1 MFDYSWCF
9 KEDSIRF
16 LDGVSRFFSQFSAI
30 LLLVMTLLGALNAFL
45 RYTGKFLEQNLTS
58 NAFLEGQWYLF
69 SCVFLLCGASALRK
83 DRHVRVDLFYDRLS
97 ARAKDWIDLVG
108 LSVLLVPMMIF
119 SIWSSIDFVTSSWRV
134 WEQSPDAGGLPRY
147 PIKTVLLLSFG
158 LILMQGV
165 SEILHR
171 ISSLKSISEMES

>member
-1 MFDYSWCF
+1 
-9 KEDSIRF
+9 
-16 LDGVSRFFSQFSAI
+16 
-30 LLLVMTLLGALNAFL
+30 MTLLGALNAFL

-69 SCVFLLCGASALRK
+69 SCVFLFCGASALRK

-97 ARAKDWIDLVG
+97 VKIKAWIDLVG
-108 LSVLLVPMMIF
+108 LAVLLIPMMIF
-119 SIWSSIDFVTSSWRV
+119 SIWSSIDFVTSSWEV

-158 LILMQGV
+158 LLLMQGF
-165 SEILHR
+165 SEVAHR
-171 ISSLKSISEMES
+171 ISSIKSTGKMEE